1 MDVTMFILL
10 IAISICCLFAYKKIS
25 PDRFK
30 GYVAWVVLINAV
42 GVAFFLYRCS
52 IL

>member
-1 MDVTMFILL
+1 MDVIMFILL
-10 IAISICCLFAYKKIS
+10 VAISISSLFVYKKIS

-30 GYVAWVVLINAV
+30 GYVAWVMLINAI